1 MVWYRGSVLTGN
13 AVEFSRHTVP
23 AGPWAAYMTFPEP
36 TAVKDGDVISVCVD
50 PGRQVTESNEN
61 NNCEVRVV
69 SNAWQ
74 DIELHTPDI
83 TMAPVGARVGDPV
96 HITATI
102 RNPGATTVKGLARL
116 FQGHPQSAAAKLL
129 GQTPVS
135 ITANGKGV
143 ASWTVIRPAGDSN
156 LFVSIDEVYP
166 REITRS
172 NNIAGRNVYLK
183 AIVDT
188 GRLYSG
194 WHRAATYPVIGDL
207 LGTGQPVMVF
217 AETTGSYPVPTS
229 RVTALQVFT
238 DGTTKELWS
247 RQLVNGVTNTLSP
260 SMADLDGDGQPE
272 IVVEVAQNLTSAAGA
287 QNGAIHVFA
296 LDKAGDTKWTKQ
308 WPTVGRVPCH
318 TDTTSVPP
326 VLGDMN
332 KDGVADVVV
341 IEKELVI
348 LDGRNGQELVRNPNL
363 PAGPNWCSQVGSAAI
378 ADVDGD
384 KSNEFIV
391 ANFGVH
397 VFNSN
402 GTLKWQGELNN
413 IHSFALVDVEKDG
426 TPELVLPV
434 HRQRFDIVDAKTG
447 ALKKRNVPSPWT
459 PFDRTIAVTTSV
471 DAGGLPTIAI
481 ANNDYTNG
489 TGVLNNQLAVQW
501 WKPTPRSMWFWLI
514 CWGRDVRNSSR
525 DRIAAPLAFRTSRT
539 ARSSNTFRFSATVP
553 CITGR
558 SRWM

>member
-1 MVWYRGSVLTGN
+1 
-13 AVEFSRHTVP
+13 
-23 AGPWAAYMTFPEP
+23 
-36 TAVKDGDVISVCVD
+36 
-50 PGRQVTESNEN
+50 
-61 NNCEVRVV
+61 
-69 SNAWQ
+69 
-74 DIELHTPDI
+74 
-83 TMAPVGARVGDPV
+83 
-96 HITATI
+96 
-102 RNPGATTVKGLARL
+102 
-116 FQGHPQSAAAKLL
+116 
-129 GQTPVS
+129 
-135 ITANGKGV
+135 
-143 ASWTVIRPAGDSN
+143 
-156 LFVSIDEVYP
+156 
-166 REITRS
+166 
-172 NNIAGRNVYLK
+172 
-183 AIVDT
+183 
-188 GRLYSG
+188 
-194 WHRAATYPVIGDL
+194 
-207 LGTGQPVMVF
+207 
-217 AETTGSYPVPTS
+217 
-229 RVTALQVFT
+229 VFT

-296 LDKAGDTKWTKQ
+296 LDKAGNTKWTKQ

-471 DAGGLPTIAI
+471 DASGLPTIAI

-501 WKPTPRSMWFWLI
+501 WKPTPVAAAANGAAVDNPQHVVLADLLGQGRPQLISRSDRRSIGIQDIKDGTFLEYFSVFGYGTLHHWPI
-514 CWGRDVRNSSR
+514 PVDVDGDGRGVM
-525 DRIAAPLAFRTSRT
+525 ITSRGRRITRGCSSHCVGPVTWTMTKTSTRTISASYSRHAARASLKEIRGTLT
-539 ARSSNTFRFSATVP
+539 A
-553 CITGR
+553 TG
-558 SRWM
+558 